1 MGWILG
7 NGDNISVSND
17 RWIPCER
24 GHRKPVS
31 HVINVGLKISD
42 LWTTDKQWNFELIRN
57 IFYDPTDVDNI
68 MKMYIPR
75 HDKEDK
81 RL

>member
-1 MGWILG
+1 MWA
-7 NGDNISVSND
+7 
-17 RWIPCER
+17 
-24 GHRKPVS
+24 
-31 HVINVGLKISD
+31 LKISD
-42 LWTTDKQWNFELIRN
+42 LWNTDKQLNIELICK
-57 IFYDPTDVDNI
+57 ILYDPTDVDNI